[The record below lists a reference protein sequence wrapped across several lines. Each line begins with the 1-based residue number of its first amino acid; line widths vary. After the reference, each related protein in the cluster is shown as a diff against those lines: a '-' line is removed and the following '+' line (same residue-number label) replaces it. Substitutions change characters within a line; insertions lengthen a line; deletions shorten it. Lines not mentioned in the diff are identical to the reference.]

1 MAVAIC
7 RDNNGVFLGSSAL
20 VIVEIWDPTTL
31 EAIACREAIA
41 LAEDLHIQ
49 RMVVASDCK
58 QVIGDITKGH
68 KGPYGSII
76 SEIKSRSSPFECN
89 FSFESCRANLEAH
102 KLAKHSLSLG
112 PGRHLW
118 LGQPHDQRC
127 IPLSV
132 DFAE

>member
-1 MAVAIC
+1 MVAIC

-58 QVIGDITKGH
+58 QVIGDITRGH
-68 KGPYGSII
+68 KGSYGSII
-76 SEIKSRSSPFECN
+76 SEIKSRSLRFQCN
-89 FSFESCRANLEAH
+89 FSFEGRRVNLEAH
-102 KLAKHSLSLG
+102 KLVRFALRLAF
-112 PGRHLW
+112 GRHVW
-118 LGQPHDQRC
+118 LGQPHDQTC
-127 IPLSV
+127 IPLNV
-132 DFAE
+132 VFE